1 MTSSE
6 QAGLAIGLIAL
17 GILVSYGIYWVYRR
31 YNPTS
36 GSGAGM
42 GLLKSQPKW
51 LKDPIRAQ
59 NNNNPSSR
67 YFGSGNNKSAWLK
80 GDGNGGHDSRDTDVQ
95 SEPLTGNGNG
105 RRATH
110 ARDTTGK
117 GNSAPSNIKMQTT
130 TKPPSKPTGGRGMP
144 PPPPSR
150 EQRKNPERSAYL

>member
-67 YFGSGNNKSAWLK
+67 YFGSGNNKSPWLNYK
-80 GDGNGGHDSRDTDVQ
+80 LFIVLTTYLFSIGKTFIEHIFICHFSPGHKLNNLNLLGS
-95 SEPLTGNGNG
+95 
-105 RRATH
+105 
-110 ARDTTGK
+110 
-117 GNSAPSNIKMQTT
+117 
-130 TKPPSKPTGGRGMP
+130 
-144 PPPPSR
+144 
-150 EQRKNPERSAYL
+150 